1 MINLSFSQEHDN
13 GETYV
18 HPCGA
23 SGISNSLRFSLM
35 KYILAHSAAIMAQQS
50 NPYNGQNN
58 QIVFLICLPKHLKY
72 QISSEWLTQIKDKC
86 RLFIIMYKQG
96 GALVPD
102 VTLIVI
108 P

>member
-1 MINLSFSQEHDN
+1 MTSE
-13 GETYV
+13 
-18 HPCGA
+18 A
-23 SGISNSLRFSLM
+23 
-35 KYILAHSAAIMAQQS
+35 
-50 NPYNGQNN
+50 
-58 QIVFLICLPKHLKY
+58 LKTSD
-72 QISSEWLTQIKDKC
+72 QFEWLTQIKDKC